1 MSIVIKNLI
10 VLMVCPDLEVQSNW
24 INGFNYKIRSTKN
37 NFLNSFLKSLQ

>member
-24 INGFNYKIRSTKN
+24 INVLTIKMGA
-37 NFLNSFLKSLQ
+37 LKTTF

>member
-24 INGFNYKIRSTKN
+24 INVFNYKIGRTKN
-37 NFLNSFLKSLQ
+37 NFLNSFSKSL